1 MQMLQEQGL
10 NGLRL
15 GVMWPGVEKKDGVW
29 DE

>member
-1 MQMLQEQGL
+1 MLQEQGL